1 MSQLRVTSIY
11 PTNQPEFND
20 WCKEFK
26 FGSRC
31 VKREG
36 INNANRIMQLWDGF
50 MKTKDKFIKLTEN
63 IRIKENS

>member
-1 MSQLRVTSIY
+1 MSQLKVRTTY
-11 PTNQPEFND
+11 PTNQPSFND

-36 INNANRIMQLWDGF
+36 IDNANRIMQLWDGF
-50 MKTKDKFIKLTEN
+50 MKTKEKFIKLTEN
-63 IRIKENS
+63 IRLQEL